1 MSRNTNLAD
10 RLLADE
16 PALISSLDFG
26 AYVAQGT
33 GTGPSLLIGDM
44 AQISLMQAAGASFL
58 DYRMA
63 HLAKA
68 GDLVLVARRDTSFE
82 AYLAD
87 ARGLNDITF
96 LTPGTP
102 NGNAVTMNAI
112 TDNQV
117 QKTLVAT
124 AREHGGLTIK
134 SYLTTT
140 TTWRL
145 ARTIG
150 RAAGCKIHVSGP
162 SPRLSKRAN
171 DKLWF
176 TRLARGVI
184 GTDAVPPTMSAYGPG
199 AAAAI
204 ALRYGKTGQD
214 VIVKVPDSA
223 GSAGNIRIQSD
234 LFAHPSQERLKDL
247 IMDRLHATGWAD
259 HYPILVGVWDKDV
272 TNSPSVQLWIPL
284 AEDGPPTALEVFEQK
299 VLGQMGLFVGA
310 VRSTLPHAIQIDLAT
325 QAIRIAEVLQR
336 LGYYGNCSL
345 DSVICRQDDG
355 STRIHWIECNGRW
368 TAVSIPLK
376 ALNTI
381 PSDPPPSGMVVVQ
394 QSLQGPAIDA
404 AQAAQALDGVLY
416 RHRPGAAQP
425 EGVILLSPPNGARSL
440 VANLLVFAGSQAEA
454 DKLTATALQ
463 RLRNRPTN

>member
-1 MSRNTNLAD
+1 MSRITNLGD
-10 RLLADE
+10 QLLSDE

-26 AYVAQGT
+26 ACVAQGT

-44 AQISLMQAAGASFL
+44 SQISLMQPAGASFL

-63 HLAKA
+63 HLANA
-68 GDLVLVARRDTSFE
+68 GDLVLVARRDPSFE
-82 AYLAD
+82 AYLKD

-96 LTPGTP
+96 LTAGTP
-102 NGNAVTMNAI
+102 NGNAVTANAI
-112 TDNQV
+112 TDDQV
-117 QKTLVAT
+117 QKTLVAA
-124 AREHGGLTIK
+124 ARQHGGLTIK
-134 SYLTTT
+134 SYLTTG
-140 TTWRL
+140 TTWHL
-145 ARTIG
+145 AREIG
-150 RAAGCKIHVSGP
+150 QAAGCKIHVSGP
-162 SPRLSKRAN
+162 SSRLSKRAN

-184 GTDAVPPTMSAYGPG
+184 GTDAVPPTMSAFGPG

-204 ALRYGKTGQD
+204 ALRYGKSGQD

-223 GSAGNIRIQSD
+223 GSTGNIRLQSE
-234 LFAHPSQERLKDL
+234 LFAHQTQERLKDL

-284 AEDGPPTALEVFEQK
+284 AKDGPPVALEVFEQK
-299 VLGQMGLFVGA
+299 VLGQTGLFVGA
-310 VRSTLPHAIQIDLAT
+310 VRSTLPHALQQELAT
-325 QAIRIAEVLQR
+325 QAIGIAALLQR
-336 LGYYGNCSL
+336 LGYYGSCSL

-355 STRIHWIECNGRW
+355 KNHVHWIECNGRW

-376 ALNTI
+376 TLNTI
-381 PSDPPPSGMVVVQ
+381 TSDSPPDGMVVVQ

-404 AQAAQALDGVLY
+404 AQAARALDGVLY
-416 RHRPGAAQP
+416 RRRPGAAQP
-425 EGVILLSPPNGARSL
+425 EGVILLSPPNGARDL
-440 VANLLVFAGSQAEA
+440 VANLLVFAGSQADA